1 MWPWDFDII
10 QTMKIMKALLLA
22 VAFTAAS
29 TACAATCIVDAG
41 VFSGEPAVWASAPDS
56 SASGSPASSFDG
68 RMAAA
73 GPSNPQSDGFMS
85 CDTRLYSFLSVVLE
99 IFNSTEPKGLMLLVF

>member
-1 MWPWDFDII
+1 
-10 QTMKIMKALLLA
+10 MKALLLA

-41 VFSGEPAVWASAPDS
+41 AFSGEPAVWASAPDS

-73 GPSNPQSDGFMS
+73 GLSDPASQGMQS
-85 CDTRLYSFLSVVLE
+85 CDTRLYSILSAVLE
-99 IFNSTEPKGLMLLVF
+99 VFKSTEPRGLHIIVF